1 MKKFDRYENRYDE
14 NNNRRTDAQLG
25 QLEKEFNQNQQLKTK
40 KIMKAITVG
49 VIGFILLMVLF
60 NSCERIDAGHVGVK
74 VNQYGDNKGVD
85 DVVAV
90 TGMVLY
96 NPLTTTIYEFPTFI
110 QHKEYKDEN
119 SFIVNS
125 KDGSEFSVSPIMN
138 YSVQRDKVPSIFSKY
153 RRPLEDIEEGF
164 LKTSVYD
171 AFRLATNKYTADEL
185 ISNRAVFEVE
195 VRRLLDN
202 QLLREGFVINQ
213 FTSNLIYPET
223 FKKSIEAKNNAVQR
237 SLMAENKVKQAEAEA
252 KIKVATAE
260 GDAKSMLTIAKAEA
274 ESNKLKQQTLTTLLI
289 QQQWIEAWKLGG
301 SKVPS
306 YISGSS
312 GERFMLN
319 VK

>member
-1 MKKFDRYENRYDE
+1 MAKFDRYVHRY
-14 NNNRRTDAQLG
+14 NQYGNRRTNEELNE
-25 QLEKEFNQNQQLKTK
+25 LETEFNQKQQLKTK
-40 KIMKAITVG
+40 KMTKAILSSIVG
-49 VIGFILLMVLF
+49 FFLLTTLF
-60 NSCERIDAGHVGVK
+60 FSCERIDAGHVGVK

-90 TGMVLY
+90 TGMVFY
-96 NPLTTTIYEFPTFI
+96 NPFTTAIYEFPTFI
-110 QHKEYKDEN
+110 QHKEYKGEN

-138 YSVQRDKVPSIFSKY
+138 YSVQRDKVPAIFSKY

-164 LKTSVYD
+164 LKTAVYD

-185 ISNRAVFEVE
+185 ISNRAIFEVE
-195 VRRLLDN
+195 VRRLLDG
-202 QLLREGFVINQ
+202 QLLKEGFIINQ

-223 FKKSIEAKNNAVQR
+223 FKKSIEAKNNAVQG

-289 QQQWIEAWKLGG
+289 QQQWIEAWKAGG

-306 YISGSS
+306 YIGGSG